1 MHGTR
6 GTPAARLIVAAAAL
20 LGSGAMPARAVGQST
35 DSLTTWL
42 DWGTVAFL
50 IRADTAHGIQL
61 WANALVAR
69 KDGAEPRTF
78 VARYD
83 PATVATWAMDAE
95 LLLLPDQAGPNDPP
109 EVLAVAPLVD
119 LHGARFIAARR
130 REGRRWARK
139 VVLAFD
145 SDGDEPLA
153 FAVERSQAT
162 RLFSAL
168 AAAAGPSRLRD
179 RTYATQLDD
188 CGNGD
193 RVSVAPAH
201 VATPVLRYPEALADR
216 GMPGLAVVS
225 FIVDTT
231 GRALMDGGFR
241 VIFSTH
247 PAFTQ
252 AARDAVATSRF
263 RPALRGGVPVR
274 APVCQSILFMITT
287 NPRDANR

>member
-1 MHGTR
+1 MGDAGRDGRALRGAAGRGAGRAWHLVFDTR
-6 GTPAARLIVAAAAL
+6 RPDARHAWNSRCPPHRR
-20 LGSGAMPARAVGQST
+20 GGGPARERSHA
-35 DSLTTWL
+35 
-42 DWGTVAFL
+42 
-50 IRADTAHGIQL
+50 
-61 WANALVAR
+61 
-69 KDGAEPRTF
+69 GA
-78 VARYD
+78 
-83 PATVATWAMDAE
+83 
-95 LLLLPDQAGPNDPP
+95 
-109 EVLAVAPLVD
+109 
-119 LHGARFIAARR
+119 
-130 REGRRWARK
+130 RRWARK